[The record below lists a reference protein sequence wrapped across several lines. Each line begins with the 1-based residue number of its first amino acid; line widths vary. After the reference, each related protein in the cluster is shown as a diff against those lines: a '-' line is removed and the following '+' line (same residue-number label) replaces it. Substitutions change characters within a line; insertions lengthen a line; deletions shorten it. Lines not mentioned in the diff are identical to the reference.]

1 MTETRDVSID
11 EVRAL
16 VTERQRYDDWLTAL
30 DAKRDETPSRVF
42 ERVYGDYVARRRDV
56 LVRLRAHVGG
66 LISVKEELEIRLT
79 ALESRLGS
87 LEDERAEAMLRTA
100 VGEYDADRWEQVRQ
114 DVESQIADLS
124 EQRVALTGEVD
135 EVRGLLTNAQSG
147 PHDTVEDTNA
157 AEPVADASSDA
168 PSGVSSE
175 EPLVG
180 ASFVDHTE
188 IETVEATAEWPAT
201 AALATSGA
209 MDGTSHGSSHDTAAP
224 HADVAE
230 LTPVDDDPFG
240 LTAGDPARGMPGSD
254 HLADQPIVQAD
265 SQGHAH
271 TNAQADAQAVAQAEM
286 DNALAV
292 FSGEASPAYRTT
304 PISTATSG
312 LPTGL
317 DGVDV
322 FDDSDLG
329 DLRMAPPT
337 RATATATPPASPVSG
352 SPTRHPADAGRD
364 GFDDLAFL
372 RSVVD
377 PTAGAG
383 VRGPASGEQ
392 QKTLRCTECGT
403 MNFPT
408 EWYCERCGGELA
420 AF

>member
-1 MTETRDVSID
+1 MSID

-66 LISVKEELEIRLT
+66 LSSVKEELEIRLT

-124 EQRVALTGEVD
+124 EQRVTLTGEVD

-157 AEPVADASSDA
+157 AEPVVDASSDA

-201 AALATSGA
+201 AALSA
-209 MDGTSHGSSHDTAAP
+209 
-224 HADVAE
+224 
-230 LTPVDDDPFG
+230 
-240 LTAGDPARGMPGSD
+240 
-254 HLADQPIVQAD
+254 
-265 SQGHAH
+265 
-271 TNAQADAQAVAQAEM
+271 
-286 DNALAV
+286 
-292 FSGEASPAYRTT
+292 
-304 PISTATSG
+304 
-312 LPTGL
+312 
-317 DGVDV
+317 
-322 FDDSDLG
+322 
-329 DLRMAPPT
+329 
-337 RATATATPPASPVSG
+337 
-352 SPTRHPADAGRD
+352 
-364 GFDDLAFL
+364 
-372 RSVVD
+372 
-377 PTAGAG
+377 
-383 VRGPASGEQ
+383 
-392 QKTLRCTECGT
+392 
-403 MNFPT
+403 
-408 EWYCERCGGELA
+408 
-420 AF
+420 

>member
-16 VTERQRYDDWLTAL
+16 VAERQRYDDWLTAL

-66 LISVKEELEIRLT
+66 LSSVKEELESRLT

-114 DVESQIADLS
+114 DVESQIAELS
-124 EQRVALTGEVD
+124 EQRVTLTGEVD
-135 EVRGLLTNAQSG
+135 EVRGLLTNAQSE
-147 PHDTVEDTNA
+147 PDETAEETNA
-157 AEPVADASSDA
+157 EEPVVDAISDA
-168 PSGVSSE
+168 PSGVLSE

-188 IETVEATAEWPAT
+188 IETVEATAEWPT
-201 AALATSGA
+201 AAAVVVA
-209 MDGTSHGSSHDTAAP
+209 MDGASHGSSVDQSAQ
-224 HADVAE
+224 HADVAD

-254 HLADQPIVQAD
+254 RVADQPM
-265 SQGHAH
+265 
-271 TNAQADAQAVAQAEM
+271 AQAEAQAGAQANAQAVAQAEM

-292 FSGEASPAYRTT
+292 FSGEASPAYRAT

-352 SPTRHPADAGRD
+352 STARPTADAARD